1 MLAVAAVLVCLTVGT
16 FCYYLLATNEE
27 SDPEMAARMER
38 FILQPALASKAGPSQ
53 LTARAPL
60 TGLAKKLAAKLE
72 MRGVGKA
79 LDAQLDQAGITLK
92 GSEFMLLRGALAF
105 VGSWACWVLGRSELL
120 LVGVGL
126 GWLAPQLVLERRI
139 RKRSQLLAGQL
150 ADALTLLSNSLKAG
164 YSFLQAL
171 DTVSREMPPP
181 IAQEFARTVKE
192 ISLGTDVDYALK
204 ALAKRANSED
214 LDLVITVVQ
223 IQRQIGGNL
232 AEILDTIAT
241 TIRERIRIKGEIKT
255 LTAQGRISGLVV
267 SLLPVALG
275 VFLYLTNPEY
285 LSLLFVTTAGRYML
299 LFAVV
304 SQLIGILLIKRIV
317 NIEV

>member
-1 MLAVAAVLVCLTVGT
+1 
-16 FCYYLLATNEE
+16 
-27 SDPEMAARMER
+27 
-38 FILQPALASKAGPSQ
+38 
-53 LTARAPL
+53 
-60 TGLAKKLAAKLE
+60 
-72 MRGVGKA
+72 
-79 LDAQLDQAGITLK
+79 
-92 GSEFMLLRGALAF
+92 
-105 VGSWACWVLGRSELL
+105 
-120 LVGVGL
+120 
-126 GWLAPQLVLERRI
+126 
-139 RKRSQLLAGQL
+139 
-150 ADALTLLSNSLKAG
+150 
-164 YSFLQAL
+164 
-171 DTVSREMPPP
+171 PPP

-285 LSLLFVTTAGRYML
+285 
-299 LFAVV
+299 
-304 SQLIGILLIKRIV
+304 
-317 NIEV
+317 